1 MNNFFEQFK
10 NEAKHI
16 RLTSQEKENMRL
28 ALSRVFTETASA
40 KKVPS
45 PYIAY
50 SFSFSSFHSRML
62 VPLALVFMVVIGTT
76 GTAYA
81 AQGALPGDI
90 LYPIKVNVTEKIE
103 VAAASNPVAKA
114 QVHAVLAQ
122 RRAEEAEVLASQG
135 RLDATTSAQLAET
148 LVAEA
153 STSEQISQQIAA
165 TDPGTAAEIQIQL
178 SSALEAH
185 SDIIARLGTDSS
197 NVPTQENSN
206 ALASAVRV
214 QSGSNNRGILA
225 TALSLKTQKSAQSQT
240 PPQATTFTATLMVE
254 DAAEPTPTIAP
265 GYASARV
272 MMAPTANKVEAQESV
287 AVSKEDA
294 AKMEKRASKEFAQ
307 AREQFNALK
316 DSLDTD
322 TAAKIAARFSVVSD
336 LLVVGN
342 NSFKAEQYGSANVS
356 FTQALRGAVEL
367 KAYLK
372 AGKDFKNFLP
382 KLLEQAVQVPTPNL
396 TIPQSVSGDASVVST
411 PPSSAVDVEVST
423 PPSQGGSSGASAGVE
438 VHIPL
443 PKLSI

>member
-10 NEAKHI
+10 HEAKQI

-40 KKVPS
+40 KKMPS

-90 LYPIKVNVTEKIE
+90 LYPIKVNVTEKLE

-153 STSEQISQQIAA
+153 STSEKISQQIAV
-165 TDPGTAAEIQIQL
+165 TDPGTAAEIQTQL

-185 SDIIARLGTDSS
+185 SDIIARLGTQSLD
-197 NVPTQENSN
+197 VPTQENSN
-206 ALASAVRV
+206 VLATAVRV

-225 TALSLKTQKSAQSQT
+225 SALSLKVQKVAQPQT
-240 PPQATTFTATLMVE
+240 PPQASTFSATVMVE
-254 DAAEPTPTIAP
+254 DSSQPTSAP
-265 GYASARV
+265 DYTSARA
-272 MMAPTANKVEAQESV
+272 MAAPAQNQESV
-287 AVSKEDA
+287 ATSKEDA
-294 AKMEKRASKEFAQ
+294 TKMEKRASKELAQ
-307 AREQFNALK
+307 AREQFKSLK

-322 TAAKIAARFSVVSD
+322 TAAKIAGRFAVVSD
-336 LLVVGN
+336 LLVVG
-342 NSFKAEQYGSANVS
+342 SSELKAGQYGSANMS
-356 FTQALRGAVEL
+356 FKQALRGAVEL
-367 KAYLK
+367 EAYLK
-372 AGKDFKNFLP
+372 AGRDFKNILP

-396 TIPQSVSGDASVVST
+396 TIPQSTSVDVQVST
-411 PPSSAVDVEVST
+411 PPSSD
-423 PPSQGGSSGASAGVE
+423 GGSSGGSGTGVE
-438 VHIPL
+438 VQIEL
-443 PKLSI
+443 P